1 MRASVRDPIRW
12 WARAR
17 AGETAIVFSDDA
29 VSYGELDQW
38 TDRVA
43 HFLDERGVQPG
54 DNVAI
59 AAENRMAWAAAALGI
74 ITSGGVLVPFSYRF
88 VPAELDYLVQDCAP
102 KLVFADAAQRAKLE
116 GIRRQGGGPEIVDLD
131 VVDDLRQGPIKPFV
145 RDLEPSS
152 PLGVIYT
159 SGTAGAPKGV
169 VFTHET
175 TLNFVLEGLLRDPM
189 RPDETRA
196 LLVLPMFTL
205 GGSLWGLVQTLVR
218 GGTFIIEPNFD
229 PRRALDV
236 IQKQRVTMMFGVPV
250 IYEQISAVEG
260 FEQLDLSHVEFA
272 MVGGQRVSLELL
284 EAWSARGVALRQLY
298 GMTEIGGVATLTRVE
313 DAATR
318 PESCG
323 TGSPFT
329 RFKVVRP
336 DGTTCDPEEPGE
348 ILVTGPAVTP
358 GYWNNEQATRELVV
372 DGWAHSGDVG
382 VVDELGYLRFVDRR
396 KDMIIS
402 GGFNISPM
410 EIENVIG
417 ALPGVVQVAVIG
429 VPDPKWG
436 ETPAAII
443 SANAPIDIPGVV
455 EHLNEVLADYKVPRY
470 IVVLD
475 DPLPLML
482 SGKIAKRQLRAEYAD
497 IASTH
502 QRVR

>member
-1 MRASVRDPIRW
+1 MMASVRDPMRW
-12 WARAR
+12 WATAR
-17 AGETAIVFSDDA
+17 ADETAVVFAEDSVTHA
-29 VSYGELDQW
+29 ELDEW
-38 TDRVA
+38 ADRVA
-43 HFLDERGVQPG
+43 HFLEEQGVQPG
-54 DNVAI
+54 DVVAI
-59 AAENRMAWAAAALGI
+59 IGENRMAWTAAILGI
-74 ITSGGVLVPFSYRF
+74 ITTGAILVPISYRF
-88 VPAELDYLVQDCAP
+88 VPAELAHLVADCEP
-102 KLVFADAAQRAKLE
+102 KLVFVDAAQKPKFD
-116 GIRRQGGGPEIVDLD
+116 GIAGPQIVDLD
-131 VVDDLRQGPIKPFV
+131 VVDDLRLGQARPFR
-145 RDLEPSS
+145 RDLDPTS

-159 SGTAGAPKGV
+159 SGTSGAPKGV
-169 VFTHET
+169 IFTHET

-189 RPDETRA
+189 RPSETRA

-205 GGSLWGLVQTLVR
+205 GGSIWGLVQTLVR
-218 GGTFIIEPNFD
+218 GGTFIIEPSFD

-236 IQKQRVTMMFGVPV
+236 IQKHRVTMMFGVPV
-250 IYEQISAVEG
+250 IYEQIAAVEG
-260 FEQLDLSHVEFA
+260 FDRVDLSHVEFA

-336 DGTTCDPEEPGE
+336 DGTTCEPGEEGE
-348 ILVTGPAVTP
+348 ILVAGPAVTP
-358 GYWNNEQATRELVV
+358 GYWHNEQGTRDLLV

-382 VVDELGYLRFVDRR
+382 VVDERGYLRFVDRM

-402 GGFNISPM
+402 GGINISPM

-443 SANAPIDIPGVV
+443 SADAPIDVPAMVT
-455 EHLNEVLADYKVPRY
+455 HLNTVLADYKVPRY
-470 IVVLD
+470 IVVQD
-475 DPLPLML
+475 EPLPLML
-482 SGKIAKRQLRAEYAD
+482 SGKIAKRQLRADFAG
-497 IASTH
+497 IAETH
-502 QRVR
+502 HRVR